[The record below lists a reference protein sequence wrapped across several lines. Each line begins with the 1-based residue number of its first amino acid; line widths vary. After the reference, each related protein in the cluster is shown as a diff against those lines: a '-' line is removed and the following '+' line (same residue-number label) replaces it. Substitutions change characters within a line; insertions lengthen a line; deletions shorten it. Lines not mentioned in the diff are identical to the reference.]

1 MLKDKSLL
9 GYTNLFSPYAYGKND
24 KITLFSI
31 TKKMKKLC
39 CVICRKYKTFEKK
52 ISCILEKNIS
62 LSIICCKYKNEYE
75 KIFRGGES
83 IDILRILA
91 LIENI

>member
-9 GYTNLFSPYAYGKND
+9 GYTNLFSPYAYRKND

-52 ISCILEKNIS
+52 ISCILEKTIS

-75 KIFRGGES
+75 KIFREGR
-83 IDILRILA
+83 RI
-91 LIENI
+91 N

>member
-9 GYTNLFSPYAYGKND
+9 GYTNLFSPYAYRKND

-52 ISCILEKNIS
+52 NIMHLRKN
-62 LSIICCKYKNEYE
+62 Y
-75 KIFRGGES
+75 
-83 IDILRILA
+83 
-91 LIENI
+91 